1 MMNTSTLLRALANGV
16 NPDTGELLKP
26 ASMASSPEAIRLLFA
41 LAEEFQSE
49 TERQKKTKLTPEERR
64 QKNIFE
70 GRPAKSYFP
79 WDEEEKLRLQESHAA
94 GMTLEIMSSEFER
107 STWGIAV
114 QLQKMGLITEEQA
127 AGLPRA

>member
-1 MMNTSTLLRALANGV
+1 MNTSTLLRALANGV

-26 ASMASSPEAIRLLFA
+26 ASMVCSPEAIRLLFT
-41 LAEEFQSE
+41 LAEEFKSE
-49 TERQKKTKLTPEERR
+49 TERQKKTKQTPEERR

-70 GRPAKSYFP
+70 GRPFP
-79 WDEEEKLRLQESHAA
+79 LDEEEKQRLQESHAE
-94 GMTLEIMSSEFER
+94 GMTLEMMSSEFER

-114 QLQKMGLITEEQA
+114 QLQKKRLITEEQA